1 MVNFTPAVV
10 GRLNKSEINSKES
23 IRDHMSKAFI
33 TLSKDITISEAS
45 TSLLK
50 MNLTGAP
57 VVGDKGELIGFL
69 SEKDCLKFS
78 LDSKYYNH
86 TPSSVEHFMSR
97 TVMTISPSDT
107 LLHVVELFLKNN
119 FQIYPVVEEQRVVG
133 VVSRKMILEAV
144 TKMKQTSW

>member
-1 MVNFTPAVV
+1 MVNYTPAVV
-10 GRLNKSEINSKES
+10 GRINKSEVDTDAKVKE
-23 IRDHMSKAFI
+23 HMSKAFI
-33 TLSKDITISEAS
+33 SLKKDLTIAEAS
-45 TSLLK
+45 TALLK

-57 VVGDKGELIGFL
+57 VVGDQGELLGFL

-86 TPSSVEHFMSR
+86 TPSKVENFMSKK
-97 TVMTISPSDT
+97 VMTLSPEDS

-119 FQIYPVVEEQRVVG
+119 FQIYPVVDDHRVVA
-133 VVSRKMILEAV
+133 VISRRMILEAV